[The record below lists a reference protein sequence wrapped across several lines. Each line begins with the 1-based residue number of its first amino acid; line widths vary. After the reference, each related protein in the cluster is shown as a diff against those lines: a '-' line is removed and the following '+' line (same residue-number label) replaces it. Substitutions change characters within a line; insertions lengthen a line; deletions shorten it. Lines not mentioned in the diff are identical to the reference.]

1 MIRRPP
7 RSTRTDTLFP
17 YTTLFRS
24 PDGRFAIAYYW
35 AGMTGFEAINHAMA
49 TLSTGGFS
57 TRDASIGGF
66 RSPAIEIVGI
76 VFMPLGGATFM
87 LMVRACLG
95 NARPLLT
102 DEQTR
107 AYLLRTAVIS
117 VVLGLWRRRSAKNT
131 YELQSIS
138 LNSYTV

>member
-1 MIRRPP
+1 MA
-7 RSTRTDTLFP
+7 
-17 YTTLFRS
+17 
-24 PDGRFAIAYYW
+24 GAIGLLYVVLTGLCALAYYW

-76 VFMPLGGATFM
+76 VFMLLGGATFM
-87 LMVRACLG
+87 LMVGACLG

-102 DEQTR
+102 AEQTR
-107 AYLLRTAVIS
+107 AHLQLGRALYRERVGKS
-117 VVLGLWRRRSAKNT
+117 V
-131 YELQSIS
+131 
-138 LNSYTV
+138 